1 MDFNKLSNQLGGKL
15 REGADKLQQKGGELL
30 AKIDLPNLQESGLNA
45 ANELVA
51 EFNQSLPLIPE
62 AGYRLREFEVEL
74 GLPPKAKAHF
84 ELVET
89 ISPEAQAEI
98 LIKAKARG
106 RMSDLLF
113 SSLFKA
119 HQLQNAIKLGNFKM
133 KEIEIEIG
141 ILPAVIVKFQPSIQ
155 FTPMPLALVDEHPAE
170 PSPTLGDDQAT
181 ASPQP

>member
-30 AKIDLPNLQESGLNA
+30 AKIDLPNLQEAGLNA

-84 ELVET
+84 ELIET
-89 ISPEAQAEI
+89 ISPEEQAVI
-98 LIKAKARG
+98 LVKAKALG
-106 RMSDLLF
+106 RMSDLVF
-113 SSLFKA
+113 SALFKA
-119 HQLQNAIKLGNFKM
+119 HQLQNTIKLGNLKM

-141 ILPAVIVKFQPSIQ
+141 IIPSVIIKFRPSIQ
-155 FTPMPLALVDEHPAE
+155 FIPLPLALVENHPGDL
-170 PSPTLGDDQAT
+170 PLTLGQ
-181 ASPQP
+181 